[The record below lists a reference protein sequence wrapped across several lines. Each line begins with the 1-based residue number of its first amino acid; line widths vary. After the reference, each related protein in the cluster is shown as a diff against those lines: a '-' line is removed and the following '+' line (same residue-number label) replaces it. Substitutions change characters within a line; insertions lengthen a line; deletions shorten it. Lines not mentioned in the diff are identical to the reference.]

1 MKLTVR
7 QSKIR
12 TIRRN
17 DPLFTINDGLTV
29 ANRAGFN
36 ISQVCPK
43 EYRMII
49 LECINNGWL
58 EPVAYMTTEE
68 QLIETLKL

>member
-1 MKLTVR
+1 MKFISK

-12 TIRRN
+12 TIKQG
-17 DPLFTINDGLTV
+17 DPLFRINDGLTV
-29 ANRAGFN
+29 TNRAGFN
-36 ISQVCPK
+36 ISQVCPR

-58 EPVAYMTTEE
+58 EPVAYMTAEE
-68 QLIETLKL
+68 QFIETLKL